1 MKTQILFN
9 GKHHTYTTGKKIQY
23 SSVSTLI
30 GKFKQP
36 FDGEYWS
43 KYKAYEKLLTTAKLR
58 ELRKEGRFELGD
70 SNLFPWLNNFVD
82 PKEADKEIKA
92 VLKDWKH
99 KKDTSIIK
107 GNNYHDFKEK
117 QSIEM
122 GYVINP
128 FTNIKFNTVESTI
141 VEIKKG
147 IEYRKPAFDSLKDL
161 QDGYHPE
168 LILWNNKYKLA
179 GQADRIFVETINGLK
194 YVSVDDFKTN
204 GKINLTNGYWKHDKE
219 TGKKSFVGSYML
231 APVDHLQDCNYNHYR
246 LQISTYAW
254 MLEQEGYIVKDVAF
268 THLNEMYR
276 FAYMKEEVEAM
287 LGVIPEDKDYLN
299 MI

>member
-23 SSVSTLI
+23 SSVSTLV

-43 KYKAYEKLLTTAKLR
+43 KYKAYEKLLATAKLR

-82 PKEADKEIKA
+82 PKEAAKEIKA

-99 KKDTSIIK
+99 EKDKSIIK
-107 GNNYHDFKEK
+107 GNNYHEFKEK

-128 FTNIKFNTVESTI
+128 FTGIKFNTVESTI
-141 VEIKKG
+141 VEVKKG

-194 YVSVDDFKTN
+194 YISVDDFKTS
-204 GKINLTNGYWKHDKE
+204 KVIKTTNGYWKHDKE

-231 APVDHLQDCNYNHYR
+231 PPLDHLQDCNLNHYK
-246 LQISTYAW
+246 LQICTYAW
-254 MLEQEGYIVKDVAF
+254 MLEQEGYIVKDLAF